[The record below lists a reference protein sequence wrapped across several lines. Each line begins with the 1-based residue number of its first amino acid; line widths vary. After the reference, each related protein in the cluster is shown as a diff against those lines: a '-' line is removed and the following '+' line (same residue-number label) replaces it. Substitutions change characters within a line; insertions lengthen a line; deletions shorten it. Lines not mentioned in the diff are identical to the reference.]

1 MHALTSL
8 HQQCKQHMMH
18 MNLGNIAAQLLA
30 LLPLSNISLY
40 YVSTFTEELC
50 RYCFYTLVFSLEQKT
65 PLHIA
70 AEEGHIDIVKYLV
83 DNGAHINTRDNDRV
97 SL

>member
-1 MHALTSL
+1 
-8 HQQCKQHMMH
+8 MH
-18 MNLGNIAAQLLA
+18 MNLGNIVAQLLG

-50 RYCFYTLVFSLEQKT
+50 RYCFYALFFSLNQMT

-70 AEEGHIDIVKYLV
+70 AEEGHMDIVQYLV
-83 DNGAHINTRDNDRV
+83 DSQAHINARDNHRV
-97 SL
+97 SVCNYMRLF

>member
-30 LLPLSNISLY
+30 LLPLSNINLY
-40 YVSTFTEELC
+40 YVPTCTEELC

-70 AEEGHIDIVKYLV
+70 AEEGRIDIVKYLV
-83 DNGAHINTRDNDRV
+83 DNEAHINARDNHRV
-97 SL
+97 NL

>member
-1 MHALTSL
+1 MYALTSL

-40 YVSTFTEELC
+40 YLRTVKAAYVHITVYPSTFDMVNLT
-50 RYCFYTLVFSLEQKT
+50 VNFS
-65 PLHIA
+65 
-70 AEEGHIDIVKYLV
+70 
-83 DNGAHINTRDNDRV
+83 
-97 SL
+97 